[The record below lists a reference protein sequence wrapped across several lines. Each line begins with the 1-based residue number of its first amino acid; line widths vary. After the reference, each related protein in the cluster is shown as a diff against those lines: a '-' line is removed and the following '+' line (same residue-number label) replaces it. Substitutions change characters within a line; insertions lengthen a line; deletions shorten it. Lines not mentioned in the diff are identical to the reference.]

1 MFPKYL
7 SMDNNPNFQRFR
19 FFDEKERELRLKRI
33 YILVIMQISIN
44 KNRGTS
50 SRRPTNVILFHSS
63 V

>member
-19 FFDEKERELRLKRI
+19 FFDEKERELRLKGI

-50 SRRPTNVILFHSS
+50 SRRSIECYTLS
-63 V
+63 

>member
-19 FFDEKERELRLKRI
+19 FFDEKERELRLKGI

-50 SRRPTNVILFHSS
+50 SRRPIECYTLS
-63 V
+63 